1 MEEDIVTW
9 DDYLQIASQSDVGMR
24 RNNNQDNLSISLATT
39 WEQWDKYGHLFVV
52 CDGMGGHAA
61 GELASQLAADHLA
74 HLHKRPSDLPYD
86 ERLRRYIEQSNGEIH
101 RRGLANPEFRN
112 MGTTCTALLL
122 TKQGAWAGHVGD
134 SRLYRLRG
142 SRMEQL
148 TFDHSYTWEMKAA
161 GISDASAEVF
171 KNRIMRSLG
180 PSPEVRVDI
189 EGPFAIEPG
198 DTFLLCSD
206 GLTGPVEDR
215 EIAQMM
221 AALCPPEVSEALVN
235 LANLRGGPDNITAIV
250 VKCQRRIHDEPFST
264 HAKTPRLN
272 GGLLGAWSAFG
283 IFIIVAVVLG
293 LLADWTTAVIPGV
306 AGLISLVVAIWLTV
320 KQAGT
325 AEPGAGPPRGKA
337 PYTHCSGVASIEVV
351 NRLRGVVEELVSVA
365 KREAW
370 AVDSNE
376 LDARMQRLQQ
386 STENS
391 QLPEA
396 VAGYCELM
404 NRVLKLGRSR

>member
-1 MEEDIVTW
+1 
-9 DDYLQIASQSDVGMR
+9 MR

>member
-1 MEEDIVTW
+1 
-9 DDYLQIASQSDVGMR
+9 
-24 RNNNQDNLSISLATT
+24 
-39 WEQWDKYGHLFVV
+39 
-52 CDGMGGHAA
+52 
-61 GELASQLAADHLA
+61 
-74 HLHKRPSDLPYD
+74 
-86 ERLRRYIEQSNGEIH
+86 
-101 RRGLANPEFRN
+101 
-112 MGTTCTALLL
+112 
-122 TKQGAWAGHVGD
+122 
-134 SRLYRLRG
+134 
-142 SRMEQL
+142 
-148 TFDHSYTWEMKAA
+148 
-161 GISDASAEVF
+161 
-171 KNRIMRSLG
+171 
-180 PSPEVRVDI
+180 
-189 EGPFAIEPG
+189 
-198 DTFLLCSD
+198 
-206 GLTGPVEDR
+206 
-215 EIAQMM
+215 
-221 AALCPPEVSEALVN
+221 
-235 LANLRGGPDNITAIV
+235 V